1 MPKLRA
7 VVNFPQA
14 IKGRW
19 SIESPPG
26 SKVFEQPYEGIT
38 SVSTELSITPFS
50 AYILVNGGISTSTG
64 TERVSS
70 QSVYV
75 TVTPGTSTEL
85 KNTFHEKPTVT
96 TASGVSVGL
105 YNKFR
110 TKVSVSVS

>member
-1 MPKLRA
+1 MPKLKA
-7 VVNFPQA
+7 IVSFPQA

-26 SKVFEQPYEGIT
+26 SKVFEQPYEGVT
-38 SVSTELSITPFS
+38 PVSTELSITSFS
-50 AYILVNGGISTSTG
+50 AYILVNGGISASAG
-64 TERVSS
+64 AERRGI

-75 TVTPGTSTEL
+75 TVTPGISTEL
-85 KNTFHEKPTVT
+85 KNKIHEKPTVT
-96 TASGVSVGL
+96 TASGAVVAL